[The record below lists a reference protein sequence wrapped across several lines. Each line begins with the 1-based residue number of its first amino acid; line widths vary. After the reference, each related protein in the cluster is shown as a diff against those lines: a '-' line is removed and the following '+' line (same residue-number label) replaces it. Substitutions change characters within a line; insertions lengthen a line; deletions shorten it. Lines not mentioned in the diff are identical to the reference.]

1 MGNFLSCGPFGHF
14 CHLQKWKI
22 EMPDYY
28 ARMGIEFEG
37 DINVA
42 GVLKT

>member
-14 CHLQKWKI
+14 CHLRKWRI
-22 EMPDYY
+22 AIPDY

-37 DINVA
+37 EINGA
-42 GVLKT
+42 GVFKT